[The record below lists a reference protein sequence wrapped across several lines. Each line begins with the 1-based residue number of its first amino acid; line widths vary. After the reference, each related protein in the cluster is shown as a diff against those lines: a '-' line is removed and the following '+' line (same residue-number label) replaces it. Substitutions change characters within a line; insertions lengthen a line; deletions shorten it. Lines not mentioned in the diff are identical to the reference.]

1 MDNPRLTTAVL
12 DAAGVG
18 AFFRPRD
25 VLPLGVSFRQL
36 QRFVAEGT
44 VEKLG
49 GGVYRR
55 SEVEPTVQW
64 FEAGNKLLLSDTASA
79 EECVMLLDAVPELID
94 STLVPLEFDKGE
106 KAKLVSACE
115 FVLEGLYAQNKISRN
130 EDGGFE
136 AVTKAKRDRRGM
148 IYEDFTDVE
157 GYN

>member
-1 MDNPRLTTAVL
+1 MECFVS
-12 DAAGVG
+12 
-18 AFFRPRD
+18 
-25 VLPLGVSFRQL
+25 LGF
-36 QRFVAEGT
+36 A
-44 VEKLG
+44 
-49 GGVYRR
+49 
-55 SEVEPTVQW
+55 
-64 FEAGNKLLLSDTASA
+64 
-79 EECVMLLDAVPELID
+79 ELID